1 MVMRF
6 KVLAVLALAAGLGLA
21 SAEAAPKGDPKAQAA
36 NVSGGRADAE
46 AKARDAAYP
55 WEKTLTRR
63 TGVIDLPAASARL
76 NMGEGYYFLGPE
88 DSRKV
93 IVDGWGNP
101 PNQADNVLGMIFP
114 KGMSPMDEGSW
125 GAVVTWNPSGY
136 VDDKDAKTADY
147 TKILQ
152 ALKDGEKDDNDARAK
167 AGFKPIHLVG
177 WAEPPSY
184 DPAHHVVIWAR
195 QLESEGVQGLNYD
208 VRVLGRKGVLS
219 LNIVGAM
226 SGLTEI
232 RAAAQGVRDTA
243 QFNAGERYADFK
255 PGLDKTAGYG
265 IAGLV
270 AAGLGVAAV
279 KKVGLIGVILLF
291 AKKGI
296 ALIVAAFAG
305 AGAWLRNLFGG
316 GKGPK
321 NKGGGDAPPSG
332 GSGLNLGGEPPPPSP
347 PPTNSGGDIVS

>member
-1 MVMRF
+1 MDGASFADTLAKGASPGDFMRSRL
-6 KVLAVLALAAGLGLA
+6 LAVVALAVTLGLPA
-21 SAEAAPKGDPKAQAA
+21 AGQAAPKAREEASAA
-36 NVSGGRADAE
+36 SV

-63 TGVIDLPAASARL
+63 TGVIDLPGANARL

-101 PNQADNVLGMIFP
+101 PGQADDVLGMIFP
-114 KGMSPMDEGSW
+114 KGMSPMDNGSW

-147 TKILQ
+147 GKILQ
-152 ALKDGEKDDNDARAK
+152 TLKDGEKDDNDARTK

-219 LNIVGAM
+219 LNIVGSM
-226 SGLTEI
+226 EGLAAI
-232 RAAAQGVRDTA
+232 RQAAQGVRDAA
-243 QFNAGERYADFK
+243 QFNGGDRYADFK

-296 ALIVAAFAG
+296 AIIIAAFAG
-305 AGAWLRNLFGG
+305 VGAWIRKAFGG
-316 GKGPK
+316 GKGPGS
-321 NKGGGDAPPSG
+321 KGGGSAPPIG
-332 GSGLNLGGEPPPPSP
+332 
-347 PPTNSGGDIVS
+347 GGDIVS